1 MFHHADDDDFGP
13 VSNGAGF
20 RFDAIDHTYI
30 ALDTGEQLPHITGM
44 LERTGWIDSTWF
56 SEEGSDRGTCVH
68 EMTKHYD
75 LGSLD
80 VQTCISGFRAYL
92 LGYVAAERMTRP
104 AWESIEVP
112 FVHWGYRFGGRPD
125 RVGVLHGCRTIAEIK
140 SGAPQKSDLIQTAL
154 QAILVAG
161 ARGGLPAEHYE
172 RVAFYL
178 RPSGRFKVERFPD
191 RRDFDEARRII
202 RECCAPC

>member
-1 MFHHADDDDFGP
+1 MDVRAELDDFGP
-13 VSNGAGF
+13 VANGGAF
-20 RFDAIDHTYI
+20 RFDAIDHAYT

-44 LERTGWIDSTWF
+44 LQQTGYIDDLWF
-56 SEEGSDRGTCVH
+56 TDEGSDRGTCVH
-68 EMTKHYD
+68 ELTKHYD

-80 VQTCISGFRAYL
+80 ARTCVSPFRNYL
-92 LGYVAAERMTRP
+92 LGYVAATNCTRP

-125 RVGVLHGCRTIAEIK
+125 RVGLMYGCRTIGEVK
-140 SGAPQKSDLIQTAL
+140 SGDPKKSDAIQTAL
-154 QAILVAG
+154 QAILVSG

-172 RVAFYL
+172 RLAFYL

-191 RRDFDEARRII
+191 RRDFDRAREII
-202 RECCAPC
+202 RECCA